1 MQRLSFVMI
10 HCSIKCKTMSNK
22 EVQELAER
30 LRDGLAVAE
39 QRMLEEKALRN
50 QDVIVCD
57 DNDNIQRIPAK
68 ELIAETATV

>member
-1 MQRLSFVMI
+1 MQRRLFATI
-10 HCSIKCKTMSNK
+10 HCSIKFKTMSNK
-22 EVQELAER
+22 EVQELAEK
-30 LRDGLAVAE
+30 LREGLAIAE

-68 ELIAETATV
+68 ELIAETLTL

>member
-1 MQRLSFVMI
+1 
-10 HCSIKCKTMSNK
+10 MSNK

-30 LRDGLAVAE
+30 LKDGLAIAE
-39 QRMLEEKALRN
+39 QRMLEEKALRG

-68 ELIAETATV
+68 ELIAETATL

>member
-1 MQRLSFVMI
+1 
-10 HCSIKCKTMSNK
+10 MSNK

-30 LRDGLAVAE
+30 LRDGLAIAE
-39 QRMLEEKALRN
+39 QRMLEEKALRG

-68 ELIAETATV
+68 ELIAETATL

>member
-1 MQRLSFVMI
+1 
-10 HCSIKCKTMSNK
+10 MSNK

-39 QRMLEEKALRN
+39 QRMLKEKALRN